1 MLIQRSHGEPE
12 LHANDTRRDLGQRA
26 SQSSGSGRFLLSFG
40 SEGALFFLCGIPI
53 GRPVRLVGGFW
64 ENTGIWGCRLLRPS
78 IDPCLML

>member
-12 LHANDTRRDLGQRA
+12 LNANDTRRDHGQRA

-40 SEGALFFLCGIPI
+40 SEGAFFL
-53 GRPVRLVGGFW
+53 VRDPNWTASAAGGFW